1 MLILVCGYIG
11 VGKSTVAQRIA
22 QKIDGVILRTDE
34 IRSKIYPNPT
44 HSKKEIRHVYE
55 LFFEELKKLLKE
67 DKNVVLDATFHLKE
81 NREKIINI
89 AEKLKVD
96 LKIVEVRCDSDE
108 EAKRRI
114 ENRNDGVS
122 KTDYNQY
129 LKHKFEFEEIVEEKI
144 IINNTKDLKN
154 THKQIDNFFNN
165 LKI

>member
-22 QKIDGVILRTDE
+22 QKIDGTILRTDE
-34 IRSKIYPNPT
+34 IRSGIYPNPT
-44 HSKKEIRHVYE
+44 HSREEIQHVYE
-55 LFFEELKKLLKE
+55 LFFEELKKLLRE

-96 LKIVEVRCDSDE
+96 LKIVEVRCDSNE
-108 EAKRRI
+108 ETRKRI

-122 KTDYNQY
+122 KTDYQQY
-129 LKHKFEFEEIVEEKI
+129 LKHKAEFEEIDEEKI
-144 IINNTKDLKN
+144 IINNNTELKN
-154 THKQIDNFFNN
+154 AYDQIDAFVSNIKF
-165 LKI
+165 

>member
-22 QKIDGVILRTDE
+22 QKIDGTILRTDE
-34 IRSKIYPNPT
+34 IRSGIYPNPT
-44 HSKKEIRHVYE
+44 HSREEIQHVYE
-55 LFFEELKKLLKE
+55 LFFEELKKLLKK

-108 EAKRRI
+108 ESRRRI

-122 KTDYNQY
+122 KTDYSQY
-129 LKHKFEFEEIVEEKI
+129 LKHKSEFEEIVEERI
-144 IINNTKDLKN
+144 IINNTKDLKS
-154 THKQIDNFFNN
+154 THKQINKFF
-165 LKI
+165 